1 MGESPSWRR
10 RRTTRLSF
18 VAASAVL
25 ALGVVA
31 ACSSGGGTTPA
42 SGPTGGTK
50 QTGGTATYALQPSS
64 VPNYIFP
71 FASSTYFST
80 VNFEEFQYLMY
91 RPLYWFGNGASPTLN
106 TGLSLANAPVYNGDQ
121 VTITMKGWKWSNG
134 ETVSAQDLIFW
145 INMMKAVAVQDW
157 GDYTPGLIPDNVTSV
172 RAVNADTLT
181 LTMNKA
187 YNPDWFTYN
196 QLSQLTPMP
205 LAWDRTASGPSD
217 CVAKVSDCAAVY
229 AYLDS
234 QSKDMSGWTSS
245 PLWSIVDGPWK
256 LSSFNADGNS
266 TFVPNKD
273 YSGPVKPTLSEFVEV
288 PFTTE
293 TAEYNVLQAG
303 AHGTGQQIDV
313 GYIPTTDAPPK
324 AANASLSATVPSNP
338 VSGYTLAPL
347 VEWAINYF
355 PINMQSTTG
364 NGPVNK
370 QLYFRQALQYLMNQK
385 AIIDGPLRGYGAF
398 TVGPV
403 GTYPATPYLSSQGK
417 AGDPFPY
424 NPTKAKQLLT
434 SHGWN
439 VVPNGVTTCVNPSLC
454 GPGIAKG
461 HQLVY
466 NLPYST
472 GTNWIEQEMT
482 QLQSNASLVGIKINL
497 EPKPFNQVTAIG
509 APNCVVAKTSCNWDI
524 ANWGGGW
531 SFVPDYYPSGE
542 TLFLSGAGANS
553 GGYSNAQNDSMI
565 DQTLTTNS
573 MTPLDNWQNYLS
585 SQVPVIW
592 QPNGVYEMTE
602 VTNTLRGVL
611 PQSTTGNVTP
621 EDWYFVKS

>member
-1 MGESPSWRR
+1 
-10 RRTTRLSF
+10 
-18 VAASAVL
+18 
-25 ALGVVA
+25 
-31 ACSSGGGTTPA
+31 
-42 SGPTGGTK
+42 
-50 QTGGTATYALQPSS
+50 
-64 VPNYIFP
+64 
-71 FASSTYFST
+71 
-80 VNFEEFQYLMY
+80 
-91 RPLYWFGNGASPTLN
+91 
-106 TGLSLANAPVYNGDQ
+106 
-121 VTITMKGWKWSNG
+121 
-134 ETVSAQDLIFW
+134 
-145 INMMKAVAVQDW
+145 
-157 GDYTPGLIPDNVTSV
+157 
-172 RAVNADTLT
+172 
-181 LTMNKA
+181 
-187 YNPDWFTYN
+187 
-196 QLSQLTPMP
+196 
-205 LAWDRTASGPSD
+205 
-217 CVAKVSDCAAVY
+217 
-229 AYLDS
+229 
-234 QSKDMSGWTSS
+234 
-245 PLWSIVDGPWK
+245 
-256 LSSFNADGNS
+256 
-266 TFVPNKD
+266 
-273 YSGPVKPTLSEFVEV
+273 
-288 PFTTE
+288 
-293 TAEYNVLQAG
+293 
-303 AHGTGQQIDV
+303 
-313 GYIPTTDAPPK
+313 
-324 AANASLSATVPSNP
+324 
-338 VSGYTLAPL
+338 
-347 VEWAINYF
+347 
-355 PINMQSTTG
+355 
-364 NGPVNK
+364 
-370 QLYFRQALQYLMNQK
+370 MNQK

-482 QLQSNASLVGIKINL
+482 QLQSNASLAGIKINL

-509 APNCVVAKTSCNWDI
+509 APNCVVAKTSCNWDM

>member
-10 RRTTRLSF
+10 RRTRLPI
-18 VAASAVL
+18 VAACAVL

-31 ACSSGGGTTPA
+31 ACSSGGGSPA
-42 SGPTGGTK
+42 AAPTGGTK
-50 QTGGTATYALQPSS
+50 VTGGTATYALQPSS

-71 FASSTYFST
+71 FESSTYFST
-80 VNFEEFQYLMY
+80 VNSEEFQYLMY
-91 RPLYWFGNGASPTLN
+91 RPLYWFGNGSSPTLN
-106 TGLSLANAPVYNGDQ
+106 VGLSPAEAPVYNGDH

-134 ETVSAQDLIFW
+134 EMVSAQDLVFW
-145 INMMKAVAVQDW
+145 LNMMKAVGVQDW
-157 GDYTPGLIPDNVTSV
+157 GDYTPGLIPDNISSV
-172 RAVNADTLT
+172 KAVNDTTLT

-187 YNPDWFTYN
+187 YNPTWFTYN

-205 LAWDRTASGPSD
+205 LAWDRTASGPSN
-217 CVAKVSDCAAVY
+217 CVADVSDCAAVY
-229 AYLDS
+229 SYLDS
-234 QSKDMSGWTSS
+234 QSKSMSTWASS
-245 PLWSIVDGPWK
+245 PLWSVVDGPWK
-256 LSSFNADGNS
+256 LTSFNPDGNS

-273 YSGPVKPTLSEFVEV
+273 YSGPVKPTIAEFEEV

-313 GYIPTTDAPPK
+313 GYIPTTDAPAKP
-324 AANASLSATVPSNP
+324 AGTSLGAVVPNNP

-355 PINMQSTTG
+355 PINLQSTTG
-364 NGPVNK
+364 NGPVNR

-385 AIIDGPLRGYGAF
+385 AIIDGPLRGYGAY

-403 GTYPATPYLSSQGK
+403 GTYPATSYLSSQGK

-424 NPTKAKQLLT
+424 NPTKAKDLLT

-439 VVPNGVTTCVNPSLC
+439 VVPNGVTTCTDPSLC

-466 NLPYST
+466 TLPYAT

-482 QLQSNASLVGIKINL
+482 QLQSNASLIGIKINL
-497 EPKPFNQVTAIG
+497 EPKPFDQVTAIG
-509 APNCVVAKTSCNWDI
+509 APNCVVAKTSCDWDM

-553 GGYSNAQNDSMI
+553 GGYSNPQNDAMI
-565 DQTLTTNS
+565 DQTLTS
-573 MTPLDNWQNYLS
+573 SSLTPLDNWQDYLAT
-585 SQVPVIW
+585 QVPVVW
-592 QPNGVYEMTE
+592 QPNGVYSMTE
-602 VTNTLRGVL
+602 VANTLRGVL
-611 PQSTTGNVTP
+611 PQSTTGNLNP